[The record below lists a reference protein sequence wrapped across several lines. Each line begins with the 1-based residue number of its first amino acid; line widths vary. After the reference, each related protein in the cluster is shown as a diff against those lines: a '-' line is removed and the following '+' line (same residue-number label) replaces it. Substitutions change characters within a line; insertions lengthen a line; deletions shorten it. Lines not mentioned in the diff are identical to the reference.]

1 MRALRFRP
9 RRIVRRE
16 SDERRARADW
26 RDDRDRADREVD
38 GGERRDLLLVLRLAP
53 PRRRAPGLYC
63 AAPQSTPDRAAIAP
77 RRDLKAH
84 RTRLPP
90 DVAEMSEYFRVR
102 LLQLEFDR
110 PAAVRIQGLAIGI
123 DVGDEDYADT
133 LHDKGR
139 RNGLLVSTEGS
150 TVLLLPSLAIDKR
163 TAARGL
169 DILARS
175 IWCICHRSVDG
186 RHVYD

>member
-1 MRALRFRP
+1 MANEPAIVFRNQ
-9 RRIVRRE
+9 
-16 SDERRARADW
+16 
-26 RDDRDRADREVD
+26 RD
-38 GGERRDLLLVLRLAP
+38 
-53 PRRRAPGLYC
+53 
-63 AAPQSTPDRAAIAP
+63 I
-77 RRDLKAH
+77 
-84 RTRLPP
+84 
-90 DVAEMSEYFRVR
+90 FRVR

-133 LHDKGR
+133 IHDKCR

-150 TVLLLPSLAIDKR
+150 TVLLLPSLTIDKR

-175 IWCICHRSVDG
+175 I
-186 RHVYD
+186 